1 MTLEFVLAYFSSYVL
16 DQYWWN
22 YVLYFECF
30 IYISYCIK
38 MEGVY
43 CNDFGLRFAYFSSY
57 DLGQYSWNYVYYT
70 LSASYIFHIGLR
82 WNMK

>member
-16 DQYWWN
+16 DQYSWN

-30 IYISYCIK
+30 IYVSYWIK

-43 CNDFGLRFAYFSSY
+43 CNDSGVRFG
-57 DLGQYSWNYVYYT
+57 
-70 LSASYIFHIGLR
+70 IF
-82 WNMK
+82 